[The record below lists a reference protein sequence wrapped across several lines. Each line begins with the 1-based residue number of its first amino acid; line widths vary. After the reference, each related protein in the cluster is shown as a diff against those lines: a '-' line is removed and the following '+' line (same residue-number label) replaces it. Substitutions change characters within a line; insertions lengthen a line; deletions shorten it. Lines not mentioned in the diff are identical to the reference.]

1 MTTPEPTQ
9 LLLLS
14 KNEQLTDHIQAALAA
29 EEDFKLMETPLLKEG
44 INAVIV
50 AVQPDVILLDAQFI
64 EGDLFTEI
72 DALSARFPTIPVVAL
87 LPAGDVTLSNQVIL
101 AGARAF
107 LFYPL
112 SQNDLLSTLR
122 RVRELLVR
130 SGKTAEQPTVAPAAG
145 KKMFV
150 VFSPKGGVGVSTTA
164 INLAISLH
172 QQIKDEVLLVDGKH
186 LLGHISLM
194 LNLRIG
200 NSITDLIPHAGRLDA
215 TLVKQVVTQHG
226 SGLHVLPSPIAIS
239 KAQGIRPDDLY
250 RVILGLQSVYST
262 IIVDG
267 GNFLNENLVTYMD
280 AADHILLVVNPN
292 LPSLRDARQF
302 LDISHTLSYSR
313 EKILV
318 LLNQSG
324 RKSDVKLTEIEQAL
338 RTRMFGVIPTDEEA
352 VLSSINEGVP
362 LILKKA
368 NHPISKAYAKIA
380 RTIADTLLPTGSKAH
395 SGAGGFVDVLRKS
408 SRLG

>member
-14 KNEQLTDHIQAALAA
+14 KNANLADGIKTTLADVEDFTLAEISGGA
-29 EEDFKLMETPLLKEG
+29 EETNSL
-44 INAVIV
+44 IV
-50 AVQPDVILLDAQFI
+50 TLQPEILLLDSQFI
-64 EGDLFTEI
+64 EGDLFSEI
-72 DALSARFPTIPVVAL
+72 DALSTRFPTIPVVAL
-87 LPAGDVTLSNQVIL
+87 LPEGDVNLSNQVIL

-112 SQNDLLSTLR
+112 SSSDLLATLK
-122 RVRELLVR
+122 RVKELLVR
-130 SGKTAEQPTVAPAAG
+130 SGKTADQPAVVPTAG

-150 VFSPKGGVGVSTTA
+150 VFSPKGGVGVTTTA
-164 INLAISLH
+164 INLAISLR
-172 QQIKDEVLLVDGKH
+172 QQIKDDVLLVDGKH
-186 LLGHISLM
+186 LLGHVSLM

-200 NSITDLIPHAGRLDA
+200 NSITDLLPHSGRLDP
-215 TLVKQVVTQHG
+215 TLVKQVITQHS
-226 SGLHVLPSPIAIS
+226 SGIHVLPGPIAIS

-267 GNFLNENLVTYMD
+267 GNYLNENLVTYMD
-280 AADHILLVVNPN
+280 AADHILLVINPN
-292 LPSLRDARQF
+292 LPALRDARQF

-324 RKSDVKLTEIEQAL
+324 RKSDVKLAEIEQAL
-338 RTRMFGVIPTDEEA
+338 RTKVFGVIPTDEDA
-352 VLSSINEGVP
+352 VLNSINEGVP
-362 LILKKA
+362 LILKKS

-380 RTIADTLLPTGSKAH
+380 RVIADTLLPVGSKAP
-395 SGAGGFVDVLRKS
+395 SGSASFVDILRKS